1 MTIWVNRIF
10 DRHRTASGCFVLH
23 APSAGSD
30 VCCARVFLPDLKDV
44 LIQGVDDLADAVVVT
59 VRTVGKEAGCP
70 SCGALSARV
79 HSRYRRVLDGLAA
92 GGRPVSISLVV
103 RRFFCRETA
112 CSQRIF
118 AEQVGGL
125 TTRYARRTT
134 ALREFLTGV
143 AIALAGRAGARL
155 AAAAGV
161 ATGRS
166 SLLRILRSLPDPEV
180 GKIRLLGVD
189 DFAKRRGNSY
199 ATILIDLESR
209 RPVDILDGRT
219 SAHLAQWLK
228 AHPGIEVI
236 CRDRAGAYAE
246 GAREGAPGATQCAD
260 RWHLWSNLGDAL
272 EKTVRAHRARL
283 GEATGGDEVP
293 RLQEDEEPPPER
305 PKTLDSCGNER
316 SFVDRTRTR
325 YTRIQQLRA
334 RGASL
339 NSISRDLG
347 LAFRT
352 VQRFANAASADEL
365 LAPVLHRGGKL
376 DRFKPYLID
385 RWNEG
390 CTNAVQL
397 HQELATQ
404 GWTGS
409 IRTVQ
414 GYLRPLRGH
423 STAAVPPS
431 LPPSS
436 RRLTGW
442 MMSHPDGLDSNAR
455 IQLKEF
461 LARCPELD
469 MAAGFV
475 RGFAAMMTNR
485 EGHLLDEWITAVT
498 AADSVP
504 HLASFAS
511 GLRRD
516 LAAVTAGLT
525 LPHSSGTVEGTVNK
539 IKFLKRQMFGRANL
553 DLLRIRVLHH
563 R

>member
-1 MTIWVNRIF
+1 MTIWVDRIF
-10 DRHRTASGCFVLH
+10 DRHRTASGFFVLN
-23 APSAGSD
+23 APLAGND

-44 LIQGVDDLADAVVVT
+44 LIQGVDDLGDVVVVT
-59 VRTVGKEAGCP
+59 ARTAGKEAGCP
-70 SCGALSARV
+70 SCGEFSARV

-92 GGRPVSISLVV
+92 GGRPVSISLFV
-103 RRFFCRETA
+103 RRFFCEETA

-118 AEQVGGL
+118 AEQVVGL
-125 TTRYARRTT
+125 TNRYARRTT
-134 ALREFLTGV
+134 ALRELLTSV

-155 AAAAGV
+155 AAVAGV
-161 ATGRS
+161 VTGRS

-180 GKIRLLGVD
+180 GEIRLLGVD

-236 CRDRAGAYAE
+236 CRDRAGAYAD
-246 GAREGAPGATQCAD
+246 GAREGAPDAIQCAD

-272 EKTVRAHRARL
+272 EQTVRAHRARL
-283 GEATGGDEVP
+283 DETAEADQDHP
-293 RLQEDEEPPPER
+293 FQRDSEPPAER
-305 PKTLDSCGNER
+305 PKTLDSGGNER
-316 SFVDRTRTR
+316 PFVERTRTR
-325 YTRIQQLRA
+325 YTRIQQLRD

-365 LAPVLHRGGKL
+365 LAPVLHRAGKL
-376 DRFKPYLID
+376 DRFKPYLIN

-397 HQELATQ
+397 HQELAAQ

-431 LPPSS
+431 LPPSP
-436 RRLTGW
+436 RRVTGW
-442 MMSHPDGLDSNAR
+442 MMSHPDRLDANAR
-455 IQLKEF
+455 IRLKEV

-469 MAAGFV
+469 IAAGFV
-475 RGFAAMMTNR
+475 RGFATMMTNR
-485 EGHLLDEWITAVT
+485 EGHLLDQWITTVT
-498 AADSVP
+498 ATDSLP
-504 HLASFAS
+504 HLANFAS

-516 LAAVTAGLT
+516 LAAVTTGLT
-525 LPHSSGTVEGTVNK
+525 LPHSSGPVEGTVNK